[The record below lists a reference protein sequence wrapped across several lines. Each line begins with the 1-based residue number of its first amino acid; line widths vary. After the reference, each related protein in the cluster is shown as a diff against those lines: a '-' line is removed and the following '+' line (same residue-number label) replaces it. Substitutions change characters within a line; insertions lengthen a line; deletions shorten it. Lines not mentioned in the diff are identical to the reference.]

1 MSVFSGAAMFI
12 GYGVLIAVVTC
23 KFLLDG
29 AHMPAVHS
37 WPQKHKHTEL
47 LVGTDRAIYNNYY
60 IWASIAVAA
69 ACLLA
74 LLVRGSIFAARIV
87 SNVRQGNHWCGP
99 RFGLQL
105 VASFVFSADV
115 LYMATAATRIMSPSC
130 QPTCSS
136 FSTRVRCSYERHACQ
151 ARQGAQACEPSSL

>member
-1 MSVFSGAAMFI
+1 MECWSQWSPASFCWMVR
-12 GYGVLIAVVTC
+12 TC
-23 KFLLDG
+23 HLSKAGPKKYFTKL
-29 AHMPAVHS
+29 
-37 WPQKHKHTEL
+37 Q
-47 LVGTDRAIYNNYY
+47 VGTDRAIYNNYY

-74 LLVRGSIFAARIV
+74 LLVRGSIFATRIV

-105 VASFVFSADV
+105 VASFVLPVDV
-115 LYMATAATRIMSPSC
+115 LYMATAATRIMSPPSC

-136 FSTRVRCSYERHACQ
+136 FSTRGRCSYERHACQ
-151 ARQGAQACEPSSL
+151 ARAGCAGL